1 MPGYRDILLFIAPD
15 DRLKASDILTKIK
28 DKNIRIDSISFEED
42 PEWDAVASFYE
53 AISVKN

>member
-1 MPGYRDILLFIAPD
+1 
-15 DRLKASDILTKIK
+15 LTKIK
-28 DKNIRIDSISFEED
+28 DKNIRVDSISFEED